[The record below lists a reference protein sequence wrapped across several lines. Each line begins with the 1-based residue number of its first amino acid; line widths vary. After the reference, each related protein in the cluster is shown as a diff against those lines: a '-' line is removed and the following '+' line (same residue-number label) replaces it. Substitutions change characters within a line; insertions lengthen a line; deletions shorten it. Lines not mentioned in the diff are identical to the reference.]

1 MTELT
6 PEARVALWKAGK
18 LDVDKYNKDPYQWT
32 PNEPTTVD
40 LKVKWLSDYEGW
52 KRIGLSDTEALAK
65 IQKLEDLL
73 QESMRGSTRP
83 RLMSSQEKIYT
94 GPQGGRYR
102 INSNGRK
109 SYDVP

>member
-6 PEARVALWKAGK
+6 PEARAALWKAGK
-18 LDVDKYNKDPYQWT
+18 LDVDKYNKDPNQWT

-40 LKVKWLSDYEGW
+40 LKEKWLSDYESF
-52 KRIGLSDTEALAK
+52 KRIGLSDTEALAR

-73 QESMRGSTRP
+73 QESMKGSARHI
-83 RLMSSQEKIYT
+83 SSQEKIYT